1 LSSSWLALC
10 LLTAAAPAARPPWDD
25 PAVIQVGTEKPHATF
40 TAYPTAELAR
50 ADDPARSPWWK
61 SLAGK
66 WRFRHDDRPA
76 PLPFERREF
85 DDGRWAELPVPS
97 NWQLHGFGVPIF
109 TNVIY
114 PFAFDPRNPSVPHDD
129 NPTGRYRRW
138 FTVPAGWKGRSVF
151 LHFAGVDSAFTV
163 WVNGKKLGYSED
175 SRTPAEFDVTDA
187 LVPGRNLVAVE
198 VYRWSDGAFLED
210 QDMWR
215 LSGIFRDVVLWSA
228 PPQSLRDFEVR
239 ADLDASYR
247 AGTLAV
253 HAVIRNTA
261 ARAPALALKL
271 ELADA
276 AGKPLVAPRRQP
288 LQPAARSEAAVD
300 LSVALPE
307 VHAWSAETPYLY
319 KALLT
324 LEGPAG
330 APLQVV
336 PVNVGFRKVEIRDGR
351 ILVNGRPVLFKGVNR
366 HEHSPDTGH
375 TVDRA
380 SMVRDIEL
388 MKQNNINAVRTS
400 HYPNVPEWYD
410 LCDRLGLYVMDE
422 ANLETHGFGDDP
434 KNRLA
439 NDPAWQPAF
448 VDRVERMVERDKNH
462 PSVVIWSTGNEA
474 GDGPNLAATYQW
486 TKRRDPT
493 RPVHYE
499 SSPRFGGSNSDINAY
514 TYRSPDE
521 MLALGR
527 ARPQMPFLLNEYAH
541 SMGNSDGG
549 LKEYWDR
556 IYAGSNVR
564 GGFVWD
570 WVEQGIRQPIPE
582 VQRRPGGPTTFIA
595 YGGWWEDAL
604 GLHHDGNS
612 CMDGV
617 VTADRAPHPGLGAI
631 KYVYRH
637 LHGTPVD
644 VGAGKVRIK
653 SWYDFINARELVEG
667 RWAVTHDGAVVA
679 SGKLPE
685 LDLAPGQE
693 REYTLPLP
701 TARPPGELFLDLSF
715 VTRKD
720 TPWARAGHELAW
732 EQWRL
737 PETATSPAP
746 ATTAAPPLAIS
757 EAGPIVRFTGG
768 PSKPFVLIFD
778 RALGLVTHYSYRGV
792 KLLERGPRPD
802 FWRPMTD
809 NDLGAWH
816 AVAEAA
822 RKDLSLDIM
831 VWRHAG
837 ASWRVR
843 SVRLERVDAGTARL
857 IVDGELAAVGA
868 AYTMTYTFDGSGQV
882 AIEGAYRPGGRKL
895 PMMPRFGMDLVVSP
909 GLEDLE
915 WYGRGPAET
924 YRDRAFERVGL
935 YRSTVAAA
943 WFGYSRPQEN
953 GNKTDVR
960 RVTLTGRD
968 GVGLEAVGQP
978 LLSVGARHV
987 TTADIE
993 GAAYEFQ
1000 LPRRPETYLNL
1011 DLGQMGVGG
1020 ISSWRA
1026 DAYPMAPYRL
1036 AADRPL
1042 SYRYVLRPV
1051 DRHR

>member
-1 LSSSWLALC
+1 
-10 LLTAAAPAARPPWDD
+10 
-25 PAVIQVGTEKPHATF
+25 
-40 TAYPTAELAR
+40 
-50 ADDPARSPWWK
+50 
-61 SLAGK
+61 
-66 WRFRHDDRPA
+66 
-76 PLPFERREF
+76 
-85 DDGRWAELPVPS
+85 
-97 NWQLHGFGVPIF
+97 
-109 TNVIY
+109 
-114 PFAFDPRNPSVPHDD
+114 
-129 NPTGRYRRW
+129 
-138 FTVPAGWKGRSVF
+138 VF

-163 WVNGKKLGYSED
+163 WLNGKKLGYSED
-175 SRTPAEFDVTDA
+175 SRTPAEFDLTGA
-187 LVPGRNLVAVE
+187 LVPGRNLLAVE

-215 LSGIFRDVVLWSA
+215 LSGIFRDVFLWSA
-228 PPQSLRDFEVR
+228 PPQSLRDLEVR
-239 ADLDASYR
+239 ADLDAGYR

-253 HAVIRNTA
+253 RAAVRNSTP
-261 ARAPALALKL
+261 RAQALVLQLALADATGQPALA
-271 ELADA
+271 
-276 AGKPLVAPRRQP
+276 PQRAP
-288 LQPAARSEAAVD
+288 V
-300 LSVALPE
+300 SVAANGETEVDISMTVPE
-307 VHAWSAETPYLY
+307 VRTWSAETPYLY
-319 KALLT
+319 RALLT
-324 LEGPAG
+324 LEGAGG
-330 APLQVV
+330 APLEVV

-351 ILVNGRPVLFKGVNR
+351 ILINGRAVLFKGVNR

-380 SMVRDIEL
+380 SMIRDIEL

-400 HYPNVPEWYD
+400 HYPNLPEWYD

-422 ANLETHGFGDDP
+422 ANLEAHGFGDNP

-439 NDPAWQPAF
+439 NDPAWRPAF
-448 VDRVERMVERDKNH
+448 LDRVERMIERDKNH

-474 GDGPNLAATYQW
+474 GDGPNMAAAYQW
-486 TKRRDPT
+486 AKRRDPT
-493 RPVHYE
+493 RPIHYE

-521 MLALGR
+521 MLSLAR

-549 LKEYWDR
+549 LREYWDR

-582 VQRRPGGPTTFIA
+582 PHRRPGGPATFFA

-617 VTADRAPHPGLGAI
+617 VGPDRTPHPGLGAI
-631 KYVYRH
+631 KYVYRY
-637 LHGTPVD
+637 LHATPVD
-644 VGAGKVRIK
+644 LAAGKVRIK

-667 RWAVTHDGAVVA
+667 RWSVARDGSVVA
-679 SGKLPE
+679 SGVLPA
-685 LDLAPGQE
+685 LDLAPGEE
-693 REYTLPLP
+693 REYTLALP
-701 TARPPGELFLDLSF
+701 GLAAARRPDGAPTELFLDLSF

-732 EQWRL
+732 EQWPL
-737 PETATSPAP
+737 PV
-746 ATTAAPPLAIS
+746 AAPPPAAMTAGRPPLEIS
-757 EAGPIVRFTGG
+757 EAGPIIRFSGG
-768 PSKPFVLIFD
+768 APDRPFVLVFD
-778 RALGLVTHYSYRGV
+778 RALGLVTHYGYRGV

-822 RKDLSLDIM
+822 RTDPALDIM

-837 ASWRVR
+837 ESWRVR

-857 IVDGELAAVGA
+857 IADGELPAVGA
-868 AYTMTYTFDGSGQV
+868 QYTMTYTIDGSGQV
-882 AIEGAYRPGGRKL
+882 AVEGAYRPGTRKL
-895 PMMPRFGMDLVVSP
+895 AMPPRFGMELVVSP
-909 GLEDLE
+909 GLESME

-924 YRDRAFERVGL
+924 YSDRAFERVGR
-935 YRSTVAAA
+935 YRSTVAGA
-943 WFGYSRPQEN
+943 WFSYSRPQEN
-953 GNKTDVR
+953 GNKVDVR
-960 RVTLTGRD
+960 RVTFVGP
-968 GVGLEAVGQP
+968 GGIGLEAVGQP
-978 LLSVGARHV
+978 LLSVGARHP

-1000 LPRRPETYLNL
+1000 LPRRPEIHLNL
-1011 DLGQMGVGG
+1011 DLAQMGLGG
-1020 ISSWRA
+1020 INSWTA
-1026 DAYPMAPYRL
+1026 SAYPMPAYRL

-1051 DRHR
+1051 DRRQE